1 MTYRRVSFVVAALL
15 AGSVA
20 AAPAFAKPAAAAP
33 AAAAAGV
40 NGVAFVNLAAVV
52 EHAQAYTTAQTQ
64 RQTTYKAQF
73 DQATARKAAIQA
85 QLQPLVEK
93 AQKDNATPGFSQQTL
108 QTEIAQIQQIQDAGN
123 KELQQIMQPVALSEA
138 YVQEQINAKLND
150 AVKAAMAKN
159 GVQLLLR
166 QEAVVWGG
174 ETANLN
180 EAVLAELNGT
190 IPTVAIVPPAGWL
203 PAEARDQQ
211 AAAAGQRGTAAAPD
225 GR

>member
-15 AGSVA
+15 AGAVA
-20 AAPAFAKPAAAAP
+20 ASPALAKPAAAAP
-33 AAAAAGV
+33 SGGAGV

-93 AQKDNATPGFSQQTL
+93 AQKDNATPGFNQQTL

-180 EAVLAELNGT
+180 EAVLAELNAT
-190 IPTVAIVPPAGWL
+190 IPTVSIVPPAGWL
-203 PAEARDQQ
+203 PAEAREQQ
-211 AAAAGQRGTAAAPD
+211 AAAAGQRGTGATPD

>member
-15 AGSVA
+15 AGTVA
-20 AAPAFAKPAAAAP
+20 ASPAFAKTAAAAP
-33 AAAAAGV
+33 AAAAGV

-52 EHAQAYTTAQTQ
+52 EHAQAYSAAQTQ

-93 AQKDNATPGFSQQTL
+93 AQKDNATPGFNPTTL
-108 QTEIAQIQQIQDAGN
+108 QQEIAQIQQIQDAGN

-180 EAVLAELNGT
+180 EAVLAELNTT
-190 IPTVAIVPPAGWL
+190 IPSASIVPPAGWL
-203 PAEARDQQ
+203 PAEAREQQ
-211 AAAAGQRGTAAAPD
+211 AAQAGQRGTNTPD